1 MQAITGQLHEV
12 TSASISNKTV
22 LKATFDSAINNWQ
35 HLLLSAKGN
44 LMQLEQ
50 YLATS
55 RELRQYQRQ
64 IKDRLKL
71 CRLSR
76 IDFEVLHYLHQG
88 FTQPGLIANGAIL
101 NKSQITRSMRCLE
114 ELNLMEYD
122 FVDHDR
128 RARIIQITSNG
139 KRLYRQLVES
149 MKNMA
154 M

>member
-88 FTQPGLIANGAIL
+88 FTQPTWAYCRWGDSEQVADHAL
-101 NKSQITRSMRCLE
+101 NAMLRGIE
-114 ELNLMEYD
+114 
-122 FVDHDR
+122 
-128 RARIIQITSNG
+128 SNG
-139 KRLYRQLVES
+139 I
-149 MKNMA
+149 
-154 M
+154 